1 LLAEAFNQY
10 GSNMIGISVPQVS
23 AREKVLGLASYVGDI
38 KMAGMLHAKVLRSPY
53 PHARIVSIDTSRAR
67 AIPGVKLVLTGED
80 SPTRKWGLMKKEHHI
95 LAVGKVRFAGEEVAA
110 VAAVSEAVAL
120 DAIEA
125 IRVEYEELPAIFDPT
140 LALEAGAPE
149 VHEGTGNL
157 AFDFHINHGD
167 VDSGFAASAAV
178 YEATYEVGYQY
189 HGYMEPMGT
198 IAAVDGNGRIT
209 VWCPSAGVFF
219 ARARLA
225 EALDMPESLV
235 RVIQTT
241 TGGGFGG
248 KNSEDANTPIAALLA
263 LKAGRPVRLVN
274 NRLEDF
280 LAARA
285 GLPARVWLKMGLSKD
300 GEILAKDS
308 RIVADNGAY
317 TGLAPAMTHVAAM
330 RSDSLHR
337 LKNVRC
343 HARLAFTNKI
353 PSGALRG
360 FGNPQM
366 GFPLNSHLTVL
377 AEMIGMDPV
386 EVHLRNAIRT
396 GDTSVHGWE
405 INSGGLPECIKQAAE
420 GIGWSE
426 KRSRR
431 RDSSTLKRG
440 VGFACA
446 IHVSGNREMGNWDG
460 STVTLRVNQDG
471 RVTLISGESDVGQGS
486 STVLCQIVAKELGIP
501 VGHVTI
507 NQPDT
512 DVAPFC
518 FGAIASRVTIVAG
531 NAAMKAAREVREK
544 LISVVA
550 TKLEV
555 APADLVLENGMIH
568 VVGIPAHGV
577 SIADAARL
585 HIFRSGGEG
594 IYVRATWDP
603 PTVMSDKTTHY
614 GNVSPGYSF
623 AAQAV
628 EVEVD
633 TETGQVR
640 LLDSFVAD
648 DCGKALNPMAV
659 HGQTSGATAQGI
671 AWALYE
677 GYVFDGGRLVN
688 GNFADYTMPTA
699 DALPE
704 LRSSIVECAEP
715 NGPYGAKG
723 ASETAV
729 GPPPGAIANAIYDAV
744 GVRINTL
751 PISPEKVFA
760 ALQQQRQERAGA

>member
-1 LLAEAFNQY
+1 
-10 GSNMIGISVPQVS
+10 MIGISVPQVS
-23 AREKVLGLASYVGDI
+23 AREKVLGLAQYVGDM

-53 PHARIVSIDTSRAR
+53 PHARIVNIDTSRAR
-67 AIPGVKLVLTGED
+67 SVAGVKLVLTGED
-80 SPTRKWGLMKKEHHI
+80 TPTRKWGLIKKEHRI
-95 LAVGKVRFAGEEVAA
+95 LAAGKVRYAGEEVAA
-110 VAAVSEAVAL
+110 VAAVDENAAL
-120 DAIEA
+120 DAVEA
-125 IRVEYEELPAIFDPT
+125 IRVEYEELPAVLDPE
-140 LALEAGAPE
+140 LALEPGAPE

-157 AFDFHINHGD
+157 AFEFRIDQGD
-167 VDSGFAASAAV
+167 VEAGFAASAAV

-198 IAAVDGNGRIT
+198 VAAIDGSGRIT

-219 ARARLA
+219 ARSRLA
-225 EALDMPESLV
+225 EALDLPESLI

-285 GLPARVWLKMGLSKD
+285 GLPARVRLKMGLSRD

-308 RIVADNGAY
+308 IIIADNGAY
-317 TGLAPAMTHVAAM
+317 SGLAPAMVHVAAM
-330 RSDSLHR
+330 RSDSMHR
-337 LKNVRC
+337 LKNVRS

-353 PSGALRG
+353 PSGAFRG

-366 GFPLNSHLTVL
+366 GFALNSHLAVL

-396 GDTSVHGWE
+396 GDTSVHGWK
-405 INSGGLPECIKQAAE
+405 INSGGLSDCIRQAAE
-420 GIGWSE
+420 GIGWKE
-426 KRSRR
+426 KRLRPRDTGTSR
-431 RDSSTLKRG
+431 RG

-446 IHVSGNREMGNWDG
+446 IHVSGNREMGDWDG
-460 STVTLRVNQDG
+460 STIALKVNGDG
-471 RVTLISGESDVGQGS
+471 RITLITGESDVGQGS
-486 STVLCQIVAKELGIP
+486 NTVLCQIVANELGIP
-501 VGHVTI
+501 VDHVTV
-507 NQPDT
+507 NNPDT
-512 DVAPFC
+512 DVAPYC

-531 NAAMKAAREVREK
+531 NAAMKAAREAREK
-544 LISVVA
+544 LLSVVA
-550 TKLEV
+550 EKFEV
-555 APADLVLENGMIH
+555 AAADLVMENGMIH

-577 SIADAARL
+577 SIAEAARL
-585 HIFRSGGEG
+585 HTFRSGGEG

-603 PTVMSDKTTHY
+603 PTVMSDKSTHY

-633 TETGQVR
+633 VETGQVK
-640 LLDSFVAD
+640 LLDSFMAD

-671 AWALYE
+671 AWTLYE
-677 GYVFDGGRLVN
+677 GYVFEGGRLVN

-704 LRSSIVECAEP
+704 LRSSIVESIEP

-744 GVRINTL
+744 GIRINSL
-751 PISPEKVFA
+751 PISPDKVFA
-760 ALQQQRQERAGA
+760 ALAEKRRGEAGA